1 MAHIIWHAI
10 IIVFF
15 LPKMTQLFPGFR
27 LCICGVLITTYHHS
41 NATSKN
47 LLEWQWSEHSIATPS
62 LPLHYHSGV
71 AMQC

>member
-10 IIVFF
+10 IIGFF

-27 LCICGVLITTYHHS
+27 LCICGVFITTYHHS

-47 LLEWQWSEHSIATPS
+47 LLEWQWSVHSIATPS